1 MLYGKYTETR
11 ERHSV
16 MLQFIHHITIKKFCK
31 FCCVPLFLL
40 WQLACLSAQIC
51 GIWPDGE
58 IPRETAVQSAGE
70 NGQPDLLQ
78 NLPMIRF
85 FNEKVKVNGNELQL
99 SLSLVPDRTLQNA
112 KDYFAGAFPQSSRYY
127 TGSSLQV
134 TLPQTEKGIRELSL
148 VQLNGIPELILFTLD
163 QSAAQQ
169 TQKFQIPAD
178 FKQQY
183 FIPENAED
191 LVFVEYPM
199 RNARVLSFQIPEKDS
214 GKILKMIH
222 THLLARQWQP
232 GKQEKLM
239 TEAVPQEEKKDV
251 GRNTSEPEEEP
262 LAPVYYQDREQKLLL
277 LFYRIENNICRFSY
291 YERPLEN

>member
-1 MLYGKYTETR
+1 MNQLLLKESPAPGATVTVTGARAE
-11 ERHSV
+11 
-16 MLQFIHHITIKKFCK
+16 HIRTVLRSKSGDTLKAG
-31 FCCVPLFLL
+31 VLGG
-40 WQLACLSAQIC
+40 LS
-51 GIWPDGE
+51 GHG
-58 IPRETAVQSAGE
+58 
-70 NGQPDLLQ
+70 
-78 NLPMIRF
+78 MIRSV
-85 FNEKVKVNGNELQL
+85 EKGKVLL
-99 SLSLVPDRTLQNA
+99 DSFVLDSPPPPPLPITLA
-112 KDYFAGAFPQSSRYY
+112 VALPRPQSLKKVLHFA
-127 TGSSLQV
+127 SSA
-134 TLPQTEKGIRELSL
+134 
-148 VQLNGIPELILFTLD
+148 GIPELILFTLD